1 MSLTTLQVYSK
12 SLYQMFTERQD
23 QAINAFNGA
32 SGGCVRLIPMQVQ
45 GDFLTTAHYGLI
57 PDIVRR
63 RNPYANG
70 AIPQRELK
78 MLEDIAVKVAAGTQ
92 EMRIDPSQ
100 WRWIQQNP
108 AVAGATIGAQLADQS
123 MKDMLNTA
131 LGCAVA
137 AYSGQ
142 PDIVLDVST
151 ETDAAKARASF
162 ANLALAAGK
171 MGDRSGSIRAWI
183 MHSTP
188 RTNML
193 VNNLQNGEHLFTFD
207 TVNVYRDSEGRT
219 FIITDA
225 PPLTDADGVFH
236 LLGLKPGAITVG
248 RNDDWDE
255 TTVDKTGQ
263 ENIVRT
269 YQAEWSYNLS
279 LDGYAWDKV
288 SGGKAPTDAALFNS
302 ANWDRYTTS
311 HKDLGGVLLTVKET
325 Q

>member
-1 MSLTTLQVYSK
+1 MSLTTLQVYSR
-12 SLYQMFTERQD
+12 SLYRSFTERQD
-23 QAINAFNGA
+23 QVINAFNGA
-32 SGGCVRLIPMQVQ
+32 SAGTVTLRPMPVQ

-63 RNPYANG
+63 RNPYG
-70 AIPQRELK
+70 TGTIPQRELK
-78 MLEDIAVKVAAGTQ
+78 MLEDTIVKVAAGTQ

-108 AVAGATIGAQLADQS
+108 AIAGATIGAQLADQS
-123 MKDMLNTA
+123 LKDMLNTA
-131 LGCAVA
+131 LGAAVA
-137 AYSGQ
+137 AYSAESE
-142 PDIVLDVST
+142 IVLDVSA
-151 ETDAAKARASF
+151 ETDPLKARASF

-193 VNNLQNGEHLFTFD
+193 VNNLQNGENLFVFD
-207 TVNVYRDSEGRT
+207 TVNVYRDAEGRT

-225 PPLTDADGVFH
+225 PPLAEADSVFN
-236 LLGLKPGAITVG
+236 LLGLKTGAINVG
-248 RNDDWDE
+248 MNDDWDE
-255 TTVDKTGQ
+255 TTVDKTGN
-263 ENIVRT
+263 ENIQRT
-269 YQAEWSYNLS
+269 YQAEWSYNLG

-288 SGGKAPTDAALFNS
+288 SGGKAPTDAALFNG
-302 ANWDRYTTS
+302 ANWERYTTS